1 MVDTKIETDLR
12 SWSREVLEVP
22 NQHLGGLPA
31 CPYAKQAWVKN
42 KVRVVET
49 ANIYADTLELC
60 ASFSTIGKELV
71 VLASYALPEL
81 SVFSGYV
88 AQLNKVFPALHCM
101 EFHPDY
107 GAEDA
112 ELDFLVDN
120 DWESDVDDPYCMV
133 FIQDLE
139 LVVRA
144 SDKLKRLGYYE
155 SYPKAEYEQLVIN
168 RKRRLADGYE
178 TPFDEEE
185 ARSNETRRYR

>member
-1 MVDTKIETDLR
+1 
-12 SWSREVLEVP
+12 
-22 NQHLGGLPA
+22 
-31 CPYAKQAWVKN
+31 
-42 KVRVVET
+42 
-49 ANIYADTLELC
+49 
-60 ASFSTIGKELV
+60 
-71 VLASYALPEL
+71 
-81 SVFSGYV
+81 
-88 AQLNKVFPALHCM
+88 M

-178 TPFDEEE
+178 TPCDEEE
-185 ARSNETRRYR
+185 ARSNEARRYR